1 MAALAQGRRHGR
13 QRAWHLGSRI
23 GLDQLQRCAK
33 DPAGTII
40 QNDQHGHGFAR
51 PPSPVQPL
59 EPGNRG
65 LFQQASHA
73 LKAGSGT
80 PFLSY
85 RLPILGAGQPLK
97 GGLDVN
103 RQTIFGSPYLLGF
116 DHLERLLE
124 RTARTA
130 GESYPPYNIEELEDD
145 GIRITLAVAGFSQ
158 EELSV
163 TEEDRQLVVR
173 GRQADANGKTFLHR
187 GIAARQFLRSFVL
200 ADGIEV
206 TAAAL
211 ANGLLK
217 IDLARKQVQPSTR
230 VIDIR
235 TGG

>member
-1 MAALAQGRRHGR
+1 LST
-13 QRAWHLGSRI
+13 L
-23 GLDQLQRCAK
+23 
-33 DPAGTII
+33 
-40 QNDQHGHGFAR
+40 N
-51 PPSPVQPL
+51 
-59 EPGNRG
+59 
-65 LFQQASHA
+65 
-73 LKAGSGT
+73 AGSGT
-80 PFLSY
+80 LSLSY
-85 RLPILGAGQPLK
+85 WSPIMGAGQPLK

-103 RQTIFGSPYLLGF
+103 KQTIFGSPYLLGF
-116 DHLERLLE
+116 EHLERLLE

-130 GESYPPYNIEELEDD
+130 GDSYPPYNIEELPGDAGASGEFG
-145 GIRITLAVAGFSQ
+145 GIRITLSVAGFSKD
-158 EELSV
+158 ELSV

-173 GRQADANGKTFLHR
+173 GRQAEANGKTFLHR

-217 IDLARKQVQPSTR
+217 IDLARKQVQPSVR